1 MVEIKDNF
9 LAQHIFDDLERLM
22 MYPDIDWHYQDRI
35 DGPDEDGTRFGFCH
49 IFYQLPNITSDVLRY
64 LEPTLDILTPLS
76 LYRIKGNLLTKT
88 PKIIPNTFHQ
98 DMQGMSDRIKKQW
111 TTSILYMNTNNGYT
125 EFKDGTIV
133 ESVANRFVSFPADT
147 WHRGT
152 SCTDQNIR
160 VVINFNY
167 FAYESDYDIAT
178 GN

>member
-9 LAQHIFDDLERLM
+9 LAQHIFDDLENLM

-35 DGPDEDGTRFGFCH
+35 DGPDEDGAIFQFCH
-49 IFYQLPNITSDVLRY
+49 IFYQLPNITSDCLRT
-64 LEPTLDILTPLS
+64 LEPVLDTLLPLS
-76 LYRIKGNLLTKT
+76 LYRIKANLLTKT

-98 DMQGMSDRIKKQW
+98 DMLGMTDRIKKQW

-125 EFKDGTIV
+125 EFKDGTKV

-152 SCTDQNIR
+152 SCTDQNTR

-167 FAYESDYDIAT
+167 FAYESDDDIAT